1 MNKHYRLILSA
12 FGTSL
17 LFLASRS
24 PLAAQSPIEKSEGRS
39 SNAAEQARIP
49 IASAK
54 YQALITYGV
63 VRDRANGEEAIGHAL
78 YVKVRPGYFYN
89 PAAEF
94 PAVAARAGLPVAA
107 ASPMAL
113 TTMQPDAKV
122 ASRMRAMS
130 AGQQERAA
138 VAQEDLR
145 RIIEVY
151 YSPELTPREAI
162 ARLRKLPQIE
172 YAEPIFIAH
181 ALSPSLPNDSLVL
194 QQPYLDA
201 VKLPEAWEVWKG
213 DTNMVIG
220 IVDVGIDMTHED
232 LAPNIKENPGEA
244 GPDGHGGLKQSN
256 GIDDD
261 RNGVVDDWRGA
272 NLLWQLDDSP
282 PGDTRGN
289 SHGTHVAGYAAAATN
304 NKIGIAGSAYRC
316 KFFPVKVGRADDTEG
331 RLLQPYEGVI
341 YCAKRGFQVINCSF
355 GMSNYS
361 QATQDMITDL
371 TMTYGCAIVAAAG
384 NSAIYDF
391 RFPAG
396 YDHVLGVGAIEVDPA
411 STFRTSWGE
420 QVDVSAPGTGYTTDI
435 NNTYGSGGAATS
447 FTSPVVA
454 GALALVRSRF
464 PDLTPDQ
471 AEAHI
476 RLTADPIP
484 LPPDVAYKTRLTGY
498 GRLNAYRAVSTDPF
512 SHPAIVIDSTW
523 LADEAG
529 NPAERISVGG
539 HGQLHVRLRN
549 LLGSATNVKVRAT
562 LYVTDDRYMAD
573 DSAIVDIAD
582 TILSTPSL
590 ASGQVKV
597 LDGGIPFTVKLPAG
611 DRVRIRF
618 DITADDYTDYQYRR
632 ILIYLPYM
640 TARTP
645 KITMSLTDRGRLGFE
660 DYPINTVGDGFQ
672 YQGVPFLYEGG
683 VMIASDSEHLLSN
696 IRGGNGSMQQEDFA
710 TIEYPNQ
717 ANRFTLGL
725 SDSAAGDRRI
735 GLEMRMRF
743 VTVDSIPNAIGIELR
758 TRNMSS
764 KRIDSLRVAMFA
776 DWDLDSSS
784 SGQGLEYV
792 ESPGMPVTFYG
803 KATSQSDFFLMHG
816 LAAPAPIPIFYA
828 IDNTHPPLSLYENF
842 SQAKKWLT
850 LSNGIANRQVPPVPD
865 SSDISIVIGH
875 TIAGFAAGAE
885 DTSLFVIGVS
895 GLAQEARDAMQSLAG
910 RQIGSRAG
918 VGMEPGTM
926 ISLLG
931 VSQTDGVATIHIGR
945 ASGDARLRVFDIAGR
960 QLADLTNRLARSG
973 TSTIIFDGS
982 ALPSGVYYVQLVS
995 SLGTES
1001 RSIVL
1006 MH

>member
-12 FGTSL
+12 FGASL

-24 PLAAQSPIEKSEGRS
+24 PLAAQSPIKKNEGRS
-39 SNAAEQARIP
+39 SQAAAQTRIP
-49 IASAK
+49 VSSAK
-54 YQALITYGV
+54 YQALATYGI
-63 VRDRANGEEAIGHAL
+63 VRDGTNGEEAIGHAL
-78 YVKVRPGYFYN
+78 YVKVRAGYFYN
-89 PAAEF
+89 PSSEF

-113 TTMQPDAKV
+113 TTMQPDATV
-122 ASRMRAMS
+122 ASRMRTMS
-130 AGQQERAA
+130 TAQQDRASA
-138 VAQEDLR
+138 AQEDLR

-151 YSPELTPREAI
+151 YSPEITPREAI

-213 DTNMVIG
+213 DTNTVIG

-232 LAPNIKENPGEA
+232 LAPNIKENPGEF

-261 RNGVVDDWRGA
+261 QNGVVDDWRGA

-304 NKIGIAGSAYRC
+304 NRIGVAGAAYRC
-316 KFFPVKVGRADDTEG
+316 KFFPVKAGRADDVDG
-331 RLLQPYEGVI
+331 RLIQPYEGVI
-341 YCAKRGFQVINCSF
+341 YCAHRGFQVINCSF
-355 GMSNYS
+355 GMSSYS
-361 QATQDMITDL
+361 QATQDLITDL
-371 TMTYGCAIVAAAG
+371 TATYGCAIVAAAG
-384 NSAIYDF
+384 NAYAYDF

-396 YDHVLGVGAIEVDPA
+396 YDHVLGVGAIEVDSA
-411 STFRTSWGE
+411 STYRTSWGE
-420 QVDVSAPGTGYTTDI
+420 QVDLSAPGTGMVVDV
-435 NNTYGSGGAATS
+435 NNSYHPGGAATS

-454 GALALVRSRF
+454 GALALVRSKF
-464 PDLTPDQ
+464 PNLTPDQ
-471 AEAHI
+471 AHI

-484 LPPDVAYKTRLTGY
+484 LPPDLAYKTRLTGY

-523 LADEAG
+523 LADETG
-529 NPAERISVGG
+529 NPVERISVGG
-539 HGQLHVRLRN
+539 HGRLHVRLRN
-549 LLGSATNVKVRAT
+549 LLGAATNVKVRAT
-562 LYVTDDRYMAD
+562 LYITDDRYMAD
-573 DSAIVDIAD
+573 DSAIVDITD
-582 TILSTPSL
+582 TTLSTPSL
-590 ASGQVKV
+590 ASGEVKV
-597 LDGGIPFTVKLPAG
+597 LDGGFPVTVKLPAG

-618 DITADDYTDYQYRR
+618 DITADDYVDYQYRR

-640 TARTP
+640 TAHTP
-645 KITMSLTDRGRLGFE
+645 KITMSITDRGRLGFE

-672 YQGVPFLYEGG
+672 YQGSPFLYEGG
-683 VMIASDSEHLLSN
+683 LMIASDSAHLLSN
-696 IRGGNGSMQQEDFA
+696 IRGGNGSIQQEDFA

-717 ANRFTLGL
+717 ANSFTLGL
-725 SDSAAGDRRI
+725 SDSAAGERKI

-743 VTVDSIPNAIGIELR
+743 VLVDSIPNAIGVELR
-758 TRNMSS
+758 TRNMSD

-776 DWDLDSSS
+776 DWDMDGGSN
-784 SGQGLEYV
+784 GQGLEYV
-792 ESPGMPVTFYG
+792 ESPGMPVPFYG
-803 KATSQSDFFLMHG
+803 KAMSQSEFFLMHG

-828 IDNTHPPLSLYENF
+828 IDNTHPPLNLYENF
-842 SQAKKWLT
+842 SQGKKWFT
-850 LSNGIANRQVPPVPD
+850 LSSGIGNRQVPLLPD
-865 SSDISIVIGH
+865 SSDISIVIGK

-895 GLAQEARDAMQSLAG
+895 GLAQEARDAMQLLAATRAG
-910 RQIGSRAG
+910 TRAG
-918 VGMEPGTM
+918 VEPEPNAV
-926 ISLLG
+926 IALLN
-931 VSQTDGVATIHIGR
+931 VSQTDGVATIHIR
-945 ASGDARLRVFDIAGR
+945 RTPGDARLRLFDVAGR

-982 ALPSGVYYVQLVS
+982 ALPSGVYYIQLLS
-995 SLGTES
+995 ALGTES